1 MTIST
6 VSIVAL
12 QATGQPLPNGRVTL
26 QLTGL
31 DIVGGLVAPEP
42 VTVLLDASG
51 LGSVALLANAS
62 GTQGTQ
68 YRVTFVDAD
77 GQLQW
82 NGLATIPA
90 TATCNLH
97 DVLNLTPAPPLSDAL
112 AAQIAA
118 QGYAAAASGSA
129 SAAATSAS
137 TATAV
142 LSDAGFIAVQSDLPN
157 IDAVAGDKASI
168 DAVATNIASVN
179 SAATNMAAII
189 AAPAAAA
196 AAAHIIG
203 GLFDPAALPATRTDG
218 SALQTADTCF
228 ATDGNQYAYFSGV
241 WSNRTAAATAALI
254 YMLDGG
260 TPTSDYSGFSAADG
274 GTP

>member
-68 YRVTFVDAD
+68 YRVTFVDSD

-97 DVLNLTPAPPLSDAL
+97 DVLNLTAPPALSDAL

-118 QGYAAAASGSA
+118 QGYAALAFSYLAASG
-129 SAAATSAS
+129 
-137 TATAV
+137 
-142 LSDAGFIAVQSDLPN
+142 FE
-157 IDAVAGDKASI
+157 IDGG
-168 DAVATNIASVN
+168 
-179 SAATNMAAII
+179 
-189 AAPAAAA
+189 APDSNY
-196 AAAHIIG
+196 G
-203 GLFDPAALPATRTDG
+203 GLLA
-218 SALQTADTCF
+218 
-228 ATDGNQYAYFSGV
+228 V
-241 WSNRTAAATAALI
+241 
-254 YMLDGG
+254 DGG
-260 TPTSDYSGFSAADG
+260 NP
-274 GTP
+274 